1 MFADLFRPFAYLTIK
16 HPSGFPRWVN
26 WLLPG
31 LLSLA
36 LTLLAWYFDVQ
47 VNMLGEKGLL
57 ERLLEFIQTLAGF
70 YIAAL
75 AAVASFNSPHLDKVM
90 PSPAPTM
97 NVKYNGVLQAVAA
110 TRRRF
115 LSSMFA
121 YLTALSFIFS
131 LLAIAALTLAAPLGA
146 LLPQASSQYLAPLGL
161 FAILFPVSQMT
172 AVTFWGLFYLGERM
186 LTPD

>member
-1 MFADLFRPFAYLTIK
+1 MFGDLFRPFAYLTVK

-31 LLSLA
+31 LFSLVLSM
-36 LTLLAWYFDVQ
+36 LAWRFDVQ
-47 VNMLGEKGLL
+47 VNLLGEKGLL

-97 NVKYNGVLQAVAA
+97 KVKYNGVLQPVEA

-115 LSSMFA
+115 LSGMFA
-121 YLTALSFIFS
+121 YLTALSFLFA
-131 LLAIAALTLAAPLGA
+131 LLAIAALTLAAPIGA
-146 LLPQASSQYLAPLGL
+146 LLPANYLQHLYPLAL